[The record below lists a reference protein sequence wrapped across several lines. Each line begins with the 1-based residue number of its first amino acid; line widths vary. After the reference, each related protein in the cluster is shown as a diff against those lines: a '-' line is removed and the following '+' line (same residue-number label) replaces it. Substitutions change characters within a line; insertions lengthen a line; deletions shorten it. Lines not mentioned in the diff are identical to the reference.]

1 MTEESRTEGI
11 PSNEESFSSDVS
23 RELHNLRQNLKE
35 IYQSAWESEERYKLQ
50 QDIEAGFED
59 FASSINK
66 AVDEFK
72 RSPTGQQ
79 LKSDVEDFSKRVK
92 EVEVEEKARDELAAV
107 LRRINSELEKV
118 SGSEDSAKDKKEDV
132 PEES

>member
-59 FASSINK
+59 FASSINR

-92 EVEVEEKARDELAAV
+92 EGEVEEKARDELASV

-118 SGSEDSAKDKKEDV
+118 SGSEDSAKDTKEDV
-132 PEES
+132 SEES

>member
-1 MTEESRTEGI
+1 MTEESRTEGT
-11 PSNEESFSSDVS
+11 SSSEESFSSDVS

-35 IYQSAWESEERYKLQ
+35 IYQSAWRARSDTSCNKILKLVLRVLRVQ
-50 QDIEAGFED
+50 LIELLM
-59 FASSINK
+59 NL
-66 AVDEFK
+66 

-92 EVEVEEKARDELAAV
+92 EGEVEEKARDELASV

-118 SGSEDSAKDKKEDV
+118 SGSEDSAKDTKEDV
-132 PEES
+132 SEES